1 MYGLYGFLL
10 KMYGFLYGFVQKS
23 FGHPESHFTFFYRYC
38 FQNLLKKEE
47 DKEKKK
53 EKDAGSLMSSDYG
66 YAECYPGLM
75 EMEDAIGNLPP
86 SLPFPY
92 LTIPSFNPPY
102 LPFQ

>member
-1 MYGLYGFLL
+1 MVIMVKIDKKKIQVFQISTA
-10 KMYGFLYGFVQKS
+10 F
-23 FGHPESHFTFFYRYC
+23 ESHFTFFYRYC

>member
-1 MYGLYGFLL
+1 MFSNFNGFWI
-10 KMYGFLYGFVQKS
+10 
-23 FGHPESHFTFFYRYC
+23 SHFTFFYRYC